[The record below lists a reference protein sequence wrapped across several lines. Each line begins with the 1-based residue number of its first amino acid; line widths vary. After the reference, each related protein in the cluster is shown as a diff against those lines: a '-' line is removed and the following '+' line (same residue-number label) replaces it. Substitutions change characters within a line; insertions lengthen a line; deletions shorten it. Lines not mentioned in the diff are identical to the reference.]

1 MRGIK
6 RILAFVLSLVL
17 SVNLLLTDYVAYAYG
32 VGNSM
37 SDAEVNSTLID
48 EYVNPMDD
56 MSITATDS
64 FGTMLQSELDD
75 VTEEQEANEG
85 YNVFSVEMIDNV
97 AVVELE
103 TMEDCTLVVGIYD
116 ETSGQMLASG
126 SLDVYKDETE
136 VYVDISIDT
145 MPEYY
150 YVRANLVAFDTLQP
164 LCEEYESSMYTKEMQ
179 ELLAMTTDDFDSE
192 RVLNFDNDMTNN
204 FAVYSEDTIVVPS
217 EEGANDVTSVDEE
230 NNTYVI
236 ENANDYIKSL
246 VAGDIFAYEYNDG
259 ENKVLLVKVK
269 SITLDGNTAT
279 IIGEDTSMEEVFDY
293 VKIDEET
300 DTSEIE
306 VDSECEDGVVYNGM
320 VQAESDVPSTYGFGY
335 DESVNF
341 ALNYE
346 FFQKPIVGDEEDDNN
361 VMITGDV
368 EVSFDFSFKLY
379 ISLTK
384 QYLEFKLDYT
394 FGANI
399 EITGKI
405 SMFKVPL
412 SQIRISPIPSIVL
425 IGTPY
430 YVGSAEGSVNFIGEF
445 KGTAGFS
452 LTNKGAKNLTKA
464 PKLRTEISLEGKL
477 FFGFSFEPSVCII
490 NKRFAS
496 VTFEITKGLEISG
509 ELVLHE
515 TPEEDEPDE
524 KHECS
529 KCIEGEIRNASEIK
543 YEINVLNIKA
553 LKFSSSKRWSKLIT
567 DFYFSIDKNEEGFG
581 KCPYNVYRITVEVI
595 DENEKGLS
603 GVTVFDDYVTGDDG
617 KITFYL
623 PNGSYDAKPTK
634 DGYIYLPTMLG
645 KTKVKNKAKN
655 LTFLM
660 VPENGGSGVKEPTH
674 TEDIVIDEATFPN
687 AEFRQYVLVNFDTDG
702 NGLLSKSE
710 IDVITDINLSY
721 MRVNDLTG
729 VNLFYNLEYL
739 NCNGN
744 EMSSLN
750 LLGCSELKYLY
761 CSVNNITSLDL
772 SGCTQLIE
780 LDCTH
785 NLLLTELDLSW
796 CPKLKYLN
804 CDSSNIINL
813 DLLGCS
819 QLIELDC
826 HNNNITV
833 LDLSDCSKLIELD
846 CDDNNITSLNLS
858 NCSEL
863 QYLTCDR
870 NKIAKLD
877 VLSCSK
883 LNDLTCDE
891 NNISSLNLSDCFE
904 LENLSC
910 YGNNLVKLDLSCCS
924 KLQDLNCF
932 NNNLTGLAVSGCSVL
947 TYLRCD
953 ENNLTSVDVT
963 GCSSLDYL
971 ICDEDVEVIG
981 YDVEIE
987 TYPLNNTETSL
998 QGSSQECG
1006 NSDTGGIDALQNNKT
1021 PLLTYQSTATPFVNT
1036 IHQVTLAD
1044 DNHVDYA
1051 DLYPNEIYNF
1061 YVVKESADD
1070 IPYGDVLTSDNLL
1083 YIKQYTTDENG
1094 TLSIDYIPSL
1104 EYENATEILV
1114 CYKRIDISEGYEVS
1128 ILDLPYTG
1136 NEQAPT
1142 IELKVGG
1149 VLLTEGQDYE
1159 LEGDYYVTDI
1169 GEYIVIISGIGKYEG
1184 SIDVPF
1190 KVKKYAVESIVLNPA
1205 NIQVKVGN
1213 AISIK
1218 ATVSPSYAYNK
1229 TLNWT
1234 SSNTGVASVDSKGKV
1249 TALKAGTATITATA
1263 TDGSGISAS
1272 CTVTVTASTTE
1283 EPMPDT
1289 PKSYPTI
1296 NTSYR
1301 THIQSFGWEGNAS
1314 DIKTWKSNGTMSG
1327 TSGKAKRL
1335 EGINIVVNSADAG
1348 KDVDLGIQYTTHCQS
1363 YGWLPWSAD
1372 GDMNGTE
1379 GEAKRLEAIKIQL
1392 TGADKD
1398 AYDVYYR
1405 VHAQSYGWLNWAK
1418 NGAPSGTAGYGKR
1431 LEGIQIVVVKKGE
1444 SFNQKMEGIA
1454 SVRTESYIAKE
1465 GSSPIVNYAPT
1476 SNTNPVIPGAD
1487 TPNVAYRTHVQSF
1500 GWQGWKYNG
1509 QMSGTSGLAKR
1520 LEGININLTN
1530 KPCDG
1535 DIVYTTHVQTYGWK
1549 DGKPEDTTRASWK
1562 KNGAMSGTSGEAKRL
1577 EAICIDLTGE
1587 MGEKYDIYYRVHAQS
1602 FGWLGWAKN
1611 GEESGTAGY
1620 AKRLEGIQIVLVPKG
1635 GAAPANDYGG
1645 VTSVRTEGYIAK

>member
-1 MRGIK
+1 MEMRGIK
-6 RILAFVLSLVL
+6 RILAFVLSVVL

-37 SDAEVNSTLID
+37 SNAEVNSTLID
-48 EYVNPMDD
+48 ESVNPMDD

-192 RVLNFDNDMTNN
+192 RVLNFDNDKTNN
-204 FAVYSEDTIVVPS
+204 FAVYSEETIVVPT

-320 VQAESDVPSTYGFGY
+320 VQAESDEPSTYGFGY

-430 YVGSAEGSVNFIGEF
+430 YVGSAEGSINFIGEF

-464 PKLRTEISLEGKL
+464 PKLKTEISLEGKL

-645 KTKVKNKAKN
+645 KTKVKSKAKN

-660 VPENGGSGVKEPTH
+660 VPENGGSGEVPS
-674 TEDIVIDEATFPN
+674 DSVVIDEATFPDAN
-687 AEFRQYVLVNFDTDG
+687 FRKFVKDTIDTDDDGVLSSKEISITHSIDCTALEINDLSGISYFKNLESLTCDGNYISELNLNENLNLIFLSCVSNNMSKLEISRCLKLEVLVCYRNKLTTLDVSKCEELRHVNCRENNLTD
-702 NGLLSKSE
+702 LDLKSC
-710 IDVITDINLSY
+710 TKLQ
-721 MRVNDLTG
+721 
-729 VNLFYNLEYL
+729 YL
-739 NCNGN
+739 DCQ
-744 EMSSLN
+744 EN
-750 LLGCSELKYLY
+750 LL
-761 CSVNNITSLDL
+761 TSLDI
-772 SGCTQLIE
+772 SN
-780 LDCTH
+780 H
-785 NLLLTELDLSW
+785 LLLTEVW
-796 CPKLKYLN
+796 CGRNNLVELN
-804 CDSSNIINL
+804 
-813 DLLGCS
+813 
-819 QLIELDC
+819 
-826 HNNNITV
+826 V
-833 LDLSDCSKLIELD
+833 SDCTALIFLYCEE
-846 CDDNNITSLNLS
+846 NEITTLGVSGCKVL
-858 NCSEL
+858 E
-863 QYLTCDR
+863 
-870 NKIAKLD
+870 
-877 VLSCSK
+877 VLSCESNK
-883 LNDLTCDE
+883 LTT
-891 NNISSLNLSDCFE
+891 LNVSDCTE
-904 LENLSC
+904 LN
-910 YGNNLVKLDLSCCS
+910 
-924 KLQDLNCF
+924 
-932 NNNLTGLAVSGCSVL
+932 
-947 TYLRCD
+947 YLHCD
-953 ENNLTSVDVT
+953 ENNLTSLDVT
-963 GCSSLDYL
+963 NCSILEYL
-971 ICDEDVEVIG
+971 VYDDGVEIIG
-981 YDVEIE
+981 YGGMNE
-987 TYPLNNTETSL
+987 TNTLYKTKHNLYSTL
-998 QGSSQECG
+998 QDD
-1006 NSDTGGIDALQNNKT
+1006 DTPYTTTPYILQHNYAIQV
-1021 PLLTYQSTATPFVNT
+1021 LTYQSATTTSIKT
-1036 IHQVTLAD
+1036 IHQVTTAD
-1044 DNHVDYA
+1044 DNHIDYT

-1061 YVVKESADD
+1061 YVLKESADD
-1070 IPYGDVLTSDNLL
+1070 IPFGDVLTSDNLL

-1094 TLSIDYIPSL
+1094 TLSLDYVSSL
-1104 EYENATEILV
+1104 EYENAAEILV
-1114 CYKRIDISEGYEVS
+1114 CYKRIDISEGYEIS
-1128 ILDLPYTG
+1128 ISDLPYTG

-1169 GEYIVIISGIGKYEG
+1169 GEYIVTISGIGKYEG

-1190 KVKKYAVESIVLNPA
+1190 KVKKYAVEGIVLNPA

-1234 SSNTGVASVDSKGKV
+1234 SSNTGVATVDSKGKV

-1283 EPMPDT
+1283 EPKPDQ

-1335 EGINIVVNSADAG
+1335 EGINIVVNSAESG

-1444 SFNQKMEGIA
+1444 SFNRKMEGIT

-1465 GSSPIVNYAPT
+1465 GSSPIVNYTPT

-1562 KNGAMSGTSGEAKRL
+1562 KNGEMSGTSGEAKRL

-1602 FGWLGWAKN
+1602 FGWLGWACN

-1635 GAAPANDYGG
+1635 GAAPANDFGG